1 MSMGLAIIFF
11 SLLPALLYSFI
22 IYLTVPY
29 KTINLRDALPYIVVG
44 FMSVG
49 LLQYFWVAYP
59 DWHNL
64 AKNWMGE
71 VNLNPFKYFHAYY
84 FVQVALIEEISKLA
98 VFLLYERYRRRTNE
112 VHDHPVST
120 MLFMGMVS
128 LGFAVIEN
136 IQYGS
141 NSIDPMDTLWWRSIT
156 AVVGHMVFGLFMG
169 YWISLGRMG
178 ARFHDRSLLD
188 IIINK
193 RKKLRNIF
201 YTVVGL
207 GAATI
212 LHGIYDL
219 HIEIN
224 GPAGITGL
232 YMLLI
237 ASLLGAF
244 WCFKNLNSLFNK
256 KVKYIRKKV
265 DL

>member
-1 MSMGLAIIFF
+1 MNLIILF
-11 SLLPALLYSFI
+11 SLLPALIYSFI

-29 KTINLRDALPYIVVG
+29 KTIKFSTALGYIIVG
-44 FMSVG
+44 FLSVG
-49 LLQYFWVAYP
+49 LLQYFWVLYP
-59 DWHNL
+59 EWHNL
-64 AKNWMGE
+64 TLNWIGE
-71 VNLNPFKYFHAYY
+71 PRTNPFKFFHTLY
-84 FVQVALIEEISKLA
+84 FVQVGFIEELAKLS
-98 VFLLYERYRRRTNE
+98 VFLLFDFLRRRNKNTN
-112 VHDHPVST
+112 DHPIST
-120 MLFMGMVS
+120 MLFVGMVS

-141 NSIDPMDTLWWRSIT
+141 RSLDPMDTLWWRSIT

-169 YWISLGRMG
+169 YWIAMGRMG

-193 RKKLRNIF
+193 RKRLRNVF
-201 YTVVGL
+201 YTIVGL
-207 GAATI
+207 LAATI

-224 GPAGITGL
+224 GPSGITGL

-237 ASLLGAF
+237 MSLLGAF
-244 WCFKNLNSLFNK
+244 WCFKNLNKLYNK
-256 KVKYIRKKV
+256 KMEYLRKKV